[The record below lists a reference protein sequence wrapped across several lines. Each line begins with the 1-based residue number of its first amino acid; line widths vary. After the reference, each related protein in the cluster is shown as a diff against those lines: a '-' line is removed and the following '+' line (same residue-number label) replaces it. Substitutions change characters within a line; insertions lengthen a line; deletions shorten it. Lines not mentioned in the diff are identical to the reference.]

1 MRCFLRS
8 RDSCAASL
16 LRCARSRALSSLP
29 AGPEEPAVEPAVV
42 PAEEPPSDDASEA
55 LRLRLAGAV
64 AGGDATGESMWT
76 PVGYGSSEGCVG
88 CEGCAAAAGR
98 MASGDSIVGG
108 SSGSGSSGRMARQAR
123 AAALLMKVL
132 VAERDAERGRRPISD
147 AHGGCYA
154 ALADWL

>member
-42 PAEEPPSDDASEA
+42 PAVESSSDEASEA

-64 AGGDATGESMWT
+64 AGGDAAGESMWT
-76 PVGYGSSEGCVG
+76 PAGYGSSEGCVG
-88 CEGCAAAAGR
+88 CVAAAGR
-98 MASGDSIVGG
+98 MASGDSIDGG
-108 SSGSGSSGRMARQAR
+108 SSGSGSSESSGSGWMARQAG

-132 VAERDAERGRRPISD
+132 VAERAAAWQAANQRCPRRLLRGAR
-147 AHGGCYA
+147 
-154 ALADWL
+154 